1 MLVKEKFCRFILNN
15 KFFFFNIF
23 FIYFLAT
30 GVSSADLQKK
40 LINKFTGIKTLSFD
54 FEQQISN
61 VKEIGNCVIKYP
73 LLMKCNYQDK
83 KRKTIISNGKKVAII
98 KKKYK
103 KIYTYPIKITLFS
116 FILEK
121 ENIINLIRESEGA
134 KVNDNLIVFE
144 FFKNKSNIKIFFDTS
159 SLNLKGWQTKDAYSN
174 NVNFLIKNLEFNK
187 QFSDDFFNIPMEND
201 L

>member
-1 MLVKEKFCRFILNN
+1 LNN
-15 KFFFFNIF
+15 KFFFLNIV
-23 FIYFLAT
+23 FIYFLST
-30 GVSSADLQKK
+30 SISLADLQKN
-40 LINKFTGIKTLSFD
+40 LINKLTGIKTLSFD
-54 FEQQISN
+54 FEQKISN
-61 VKEIGNCVIKYP
+61 KKEIGNCVIKYP

-83 KRKTIISNGKKVAII
+83 KQKTIISNGRTVAIV

-134 KVNDNLIVFE
+134 KINDDLIEFE
-144 FFKNKSNIKIFFDTS
+144 FFKKEKNIKIFFDS
-159 SLNLKGWQTKDAYSN
+159 NSLNLKGWETKDLYSN
-174 NVNFLIKNLEFNK
+174 NVSFLIKNLEFNK
-187 QFSDDFFNIPMEND
+187 QFSDDFFNIPMESD